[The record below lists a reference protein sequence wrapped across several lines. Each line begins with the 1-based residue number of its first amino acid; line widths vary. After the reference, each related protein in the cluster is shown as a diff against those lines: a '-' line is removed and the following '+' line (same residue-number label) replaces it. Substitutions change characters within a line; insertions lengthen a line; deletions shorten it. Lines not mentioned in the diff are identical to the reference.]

1 MRGARVA
8 VRVSVE
14 AVLPSPPA
22 RAWEVL
28 VRWEEQARWMADVRE
43 LRVLSPHRQGLGVRI
58 AARTAV
64 LGVPAFTDVLEVVG
78 WEPPS
83 LLRVEHVGVVRGTG
97 EWRLEPVGGAT
108 RFAWTEDVRLALPF
122 LGRVA
127 LLAYRPVLAR
137 LMRRGVSRLQ
147 ALVRSEAT

>member
-1 MRGARVA
+1 

-58 AARTAV
+58 AVRTAV
-64 LGVPAFTDVLEVVG
+64 LGVPLFTDVLEVVA
-78 WEPPS
+78 WDPPR
-83 LLRVEHVGVVRGTG
+83 LLRVEHLGAVRGTG
-97 EWRLEPVGGAT
+97 EWRLEPAGEAT
-108 RFAWTEDVRLALPF
+108 RLRWTEDVRLALPL
-122 LGRVA
+122 LGPIA
-127 LLAYRPVLAR
+127 LLAYRPILAR
-137 LMRRGVSRLQ
+137 LMRRGLGRLQ
-147 ALVRSEAT
+147 PLVRSEAT